1 MNKYN
6 HVIARRTLVS
16 RGNLAFYG
24 IVFLFILIACSR
36 IPDEQTMAL
45 VGSEKITAL
54 QMRQHILRQ
63 KDIYTQ
69 EKLRGGAA
77 FAQIK
82 TKVLDELI
90 NKQLLLQEAA
100 QQKVVVTE
108 EEINSEIAR
117 YKSGYTEKDFQ
128 NILQKQGV
136 NYQQWL
142 QIKKENLIVG
152 KFLHSDIFSN
162 IEVSEAEINKYYQ
175 EHQSQYQIPEA
186 VRVRQIVTDTKEK
199 AENIYD
205 RLMRGEN
212 FANLA
217 RNLSI
222 SPERKEGGDLG
233 FVPKGAY
240 PKVFD
245 ICFQMKPGEISQII
259 PSNYG
264 YHIFKV
270 IEFKPA
276 TQKKPFEVYEE
287 IKHIL
292 KLQKREEN
300 LKEFVAGLRNK
311 TSVQIFEKELKKLT
325 L

>member
-1 MNKYN
+1 MNKYFN
-6 HVIARRTLVS
+6 
-16 RGNLAFYG
+16 
-24 IVFLFILIACSR
+24 FLFIIILISCSR
-36 IPDEQTMAL
+36 IPDDQTIAM

-69 EKLRGGAA
+69 EKLKGGSA

-82 TKVLDELI
+82 KKVLDELI
-90 NKQLLLQEAA
+90 NKKLMLQEAER
-100 QQKVVVTE
+100 QKVTVTE
-108 EEINSEIAR
+108 EEINSEVAR

-136 NYQQWL
+136 DYQQWL

-152 KFLHSDIFSN
+152 KFLHSDIFAN
-162 IEVSEAEINKYYQ
+162 IEVSEAEINQYYQ
-175 EHQSQYQIPEA
+175 EHQNQYQIPEA

-233 FVPKGAY
+233 FIPKGTY

-276 TQKKPFEVYEE
+276 TQKKSFEVYEE
-287 IKHIL
+287 IKHVM
-292 KLQKREEN
+292 KSQKREN
-300 LKEFVAGLRNK
+300 KLIKFVAELRTK
-311 TSVQIFEKELKKLT
+311 TSVQIFENELKKLT